1 MTHVFNRT
9 VAGVAFLAAVA
20 LLSTQP
26 LTAQTPPK
34 TPPKAPPSAQAVL
47 DAALKTAKA
56 SNKGVFIHFS
66 ASWCTWCHKL
76 QAFVESPVGKATFG
90 TFFVSDELIVQ
101 EIGDKK
107 PLENPG
113 GSALLTKW
121 GGTEDTP
128 LPYYVFLDAT
138 GKKIADSNAMPDGSS
153 VGYPSTPDAK
163 KAFDALLIKVAPKMS
178 ADTRTKI
185 LDYMSTHK

>member
-1 MTHVFNRT
+1 MTHVFTRT
-9 VAGVAFLAAVA
+9 VTGIALIAALS
-20 LLSTQP
+20 LLSSP

-34 TPPKAPPSAQAVL
+34 TPPPAQSVV

-56 SNKGVFIHFS
+56 SNKSVFIHFS

-76 QAFVESPVGKATFG
+76 EAFLESPLGKSTFG
-90 TFFVSDELIVQ
+90 TFFVSGELIVQ

-107 PLENPG
+107 PLEHPG
-113 GSALLTKW
+113 GAALLAKW

-153 VGYPSTPDAK
+153 VGYPSTPDAA
-163 KAFDALLIKVAPKMS
+163 KAFDALLIKTAPKMA
-178 ADTRTKI
+178 ADTRAKI
-185 LDYMSTHK
+185 LDYFATHK

>member
-1 MTHVFNRT
+1 MTHVLKHS
-9 VAGVAFLAAVA
+9 VAGLALIAAVSLVSA
-20 LLSTQP
+20 P
-26 LTAQTPPK
+26 LTAQAPPK
-34 TPPKAPPSAQAVL
+34 TPPSAQSVV
-47 DAALKTAKA
+47 DAAIKAAKA

-76 QAFVESPVGKATFG
+76 QAFLVSPLGKSTFG

-107 PLENPG
+107 PLEHPG
-113 GSALLTKW
+113 GAALLSKW

-138 GKKIADSNAMPDGSS
+138 GKKVADSNAMPDGTS

-163 KAFDALLIKVAPKMS
+163 KAFDALLIKTAPKMS
-178 ADTRTKI
+178 ADTRAKI
-185 LDYMSTHK
+185 LDYMATHK